1 MNCQEARGLLDG
13 YFDGEFDLHT
23 SLKMEQHLSECADC
37 SAELETRAALHQ
49 AITQPDFYFRAPV
62 QLRTR
67 VKRSLPGNS
76 RGWLWAWAAPIA
88 AALALIAFLLPR
100 PADSAFENAAI
111 DAHLRSLTPE
121 HLIDVPS
128 SDNHTVKPWFNGK
141 VDFSPPVA
149 DLKAHGF
156 ALTGGRLDY
165 LADRRVAALIYK
177 RREHVINLF
186 EWPASASDSG
196 ISAEAVRGYNVLS
209 WTRSGFHYY
218 AVSDLNT
225 KELRE
230 FTGVLR
236 SLY

>member
-1 MNCQEARGLLDG
+1 MNCDETRSLFDG
-13 YFDGEFDLHT
+13 YFDGEFDLRT
-23 SLKMEQHLSECADC
+23 NMAIEQHVGGCTGCTS
-37 SAELETRAALHQ
+37 ELEARTALHQ
-49 AITQPDFYFRAPV
+49 AIAQPDLYYRAPAK
-62 QLRTR
+62 LRAR
-67 VKRSLPGNS
+67 VKRSLQGNS

-100 PADSAFENAAI
+100 PADSALQHAAI
-111 DAHLRSLTPE
+111 DAHLRSLTPN

-149 DLKAHGF
+149 DLKANGF

-165 LADRRVAALIYK
+165 LADRPVAALIYK

-186 EWPASASDSG
+186 EWPANTGDSS
-196 ISAEAVRGYNVLS
+196 ISAETMSGYNLLS

-218 AVSDLNT
+218 AVSDLNN

-230 FTGVLR
+230 FTGLLR